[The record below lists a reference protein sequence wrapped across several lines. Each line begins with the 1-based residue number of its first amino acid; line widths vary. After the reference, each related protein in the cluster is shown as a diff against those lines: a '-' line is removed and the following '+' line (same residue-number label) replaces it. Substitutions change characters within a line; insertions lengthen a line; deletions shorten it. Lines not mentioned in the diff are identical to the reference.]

1 MIIDVLQLYERAS
14 MVGIIKSLN
23 SGKDNKSSI
32 TLSKLAPSC
41 GACIP
46 NVSNMKGTKAPQT
59 TYSLMPISPSNRE
72 KNCLQISLPIGLS
85 NSTRGVTLFNLLNFS
100 NTKSN
105 AFKHQKL
112 R

>member
-1 MIIDVLQLYERAS
+1 

-23 SGKDNKSSI
+23 YGKDNKRSI